1 MKILF
6 IDTVHLLLK
15 EELEKQNHIC
25 EEAYDKT
32 REEILAIIEKYEG
45 IVLRSRI
52 KMDEDFLSKCH
63 NLKFIARAGSGLE
76 NIDEEYAKSKNI
88 KCFNAAEGNRQAVAE
103 HTLGML
109 LSLFNNLNKS
119 DKEVR
124 NRIWEREGNTGVE
137 LAGKTIGI
145 IGYGNNGSA
154 FAEVLSGFGVR
165 ILAYDK
171 YLEKYKYQASMQEIF
186 RKADVLSLHI
196 PLTVETTY
204 LLDENYINQFEK
216 PIYIINTARGKCVH
230 TKDLVAAMGK
240 GKVLGACLDVLEYE
254 KSSFENLT
262 ADGLPK
268 EMQYLIDSEKTILS
282 PHIAGW
288 TQQSNQKIAE
298 VLLQKISLLV
308 KKTHQIDGLLS
319 KI

>member
-6 IDTVHLLLK
+6 IDTVHPFLK
-15 EELEKQNHIC
+15 KELEKQNHIC

-32 REEILAIIEKYEG
+32 REEVLAIIENYEG

-109 LSLFNNLNKS
+109 LSLFNNLNRS

-124 NRIWEREGNTGVE
+124 SGIWEREVNTGVE

-171 YLEKYKYQASMQEIF
+171 YLEKYKYQSSMQEIF
-186 RKADVLSLHI
+186 QKADVLSLHI
-196 PLTVETTY
+196 PLTAETTY
-204 LLDENYINQFEK
+204 LVDENFIHQFEK

-230 TKDLVAAMGK
+230 SKDLVTAMK
-240 GKVLGACLDVLEYE
+240 NGKVLGACLDVLEYE
-254 KSSFENLT
+254 KSSFEDLERNELMPE
-262 ADGLPK
+262 L
-268 EMQYLIDSEKTILS
+268 QYIFDSAKTILS

-288 TQQSNQKIAE
+288 THQSSQKIAE
-298 VLLQKISLLV
+298 VLVQKINS
-308 KKTHQIDGLLS
+308 IN
-319 KI
+319 

>member
-32 REEILAIIEKYEG
+32 REDILAIIENYEG

-124 NRIWEREGNTGVE
+124 NGIWEREGNTGVE

-171 YLEKYKYQASMQEIF
+171 YLEKYKYQSIMQEIF
-186 RKADVLSLHI
+186 QKADVLSLHI
-196 PLTVETTY
+196 PLTAETTY
-204 LLDENYINQFEK
+204 LVDENFIHQFEK

-230 TKDLVAAMGK
+230 TKDLVSAMGK

-262 ADGLPK
+262 AEGLTN
-268 EMQYLIDSEKTILS
+268 EMQYLIDSKKTILS

-288 TQQSNQKIAE
+288 TQQSNRKIAE
-298 VLLQKISLLV
+298 VLLQKISLLA
-308 KKTHQIDGLLS
+308 
-319 KI
+319 

>member
-1 MKILF
+1 MKIFF

-15 EELEKQNHIC
+15 EELEKQNYIC

-32 REEILAIIEKYEG
+32 REEILAIIENYEG

-52 KMDEDFLSKCH
+52 KIDEDFLSKCH

-171 YLEKYKYQASMQEIF
+171 YLEKYKYQSSMQEIF
-186 RKADVLSLHI
+186 QKADVLSLHI
-196 PLTVETTY
+196 PLTAETTY
-204 LLDENYINQFEK
+204 LVDENFIHQFEK

-230 TKDLVAAMGK
+230 TKDLVFALEK
-240 GKVLGACLDVLEYE
+240 GKVLGVCLDVLEYE
-254 KSSFENLT
+254 KTSFENLT
-262 ADGLPK
+262 AEGLTN
-268 EMQYLIDSEKTILS
+268 EMQYLIDSKKTILS

-288 TQQSNQKIAE
+288 THESNIRLAKI
-298 VLLQKISLLV
+298 LYKKINILF
-308 KKTHQIDGLLS
+308 KNP
-319 KI
+319 

>member
-6 IDTVHLLLK
+6 IDTVHPFLK
-15 EELEKQNHIC
+15 KELEKQNHIC

-32 REEILAIIEKYEG
+32 REEVLAIIENYEG

-109 LSLFNNLNKS
+109 LSLFNNLNRS

-124 NRIWEREGNTGVE
+124 SGIWEREVNTGVE

-171 YLEKYKYQASMQEIF
+171 YLEKYKYQSSMQEIF
-186 RKADVLSLHI
+186 QKADVLSLHI
-196 PLTVETTY
+196 PLTAETTY
-204 LLDENYINQFEK
+204 LVDENFIHQFEK

-230 TKDLVAAMGK
+230 SKDLVTAMK
-240 GKVLGACLDVLEYE
+240 NGKVLGACLDVLEYE
-254 KSSFENLT
+254 KSSFEDLERKEL
-262 ADGLPK
+262 LP
-268 EMQYLIDSEKTILS
+268 ELQYLFDSAKTILS

-288 TQQSNQKIAE
+288 THQSSQKIAE
-298 VLLQKISLLV
+298 VLVQKINSLN
-308 KKTHQIDGLLS
+308 
-319 KI
+319 

>member
-6 IDTVHLLLK
+6 IDTVHPFLK
-15 EELEKQNHIC
+15 KELEKQNHIC

-32 REEILAIIEKYEG
+32 REEVLAIIENYKG

-109 LSLFNNLNKS
+109 LSLFNNLNRS

-124 NRIWEREGNTGVE
+124 SGVWEREVNTGVE

-171 YLEKYKYQASMQEIF
+171 YLEKYKYQSSMQEIF
-186 RKADVLSLHI
+186 QKADVLSLHI
-196 PLTVETTY
+196 PLTAETTY
-204 LLDENYINQFEK
+204 LVGENFIHQFEK

-230 TKDLVAAMGK
+230 SKDLVTAMK
-240 GKVLGACLDVLEYE
+240 NGKVLGACLDVLEYE
-254 KSSFENLT
+254 KSSFEDLERKEL
-262 ADGLPK
+262 LP
-268 EMQYLIDSEKTILS
+268 ELQYLFDSAKTILS

-288 TQQSNQKIAE
+288 THQSSQKIAE
-298 VLLQKISLLV
+298 VLVQKINS
-308 KKTHQIDGLLS
+308 IN
-319 KI
+319 

>member
-32 REEILAIIEKYEG
+32 REDILAIIENYEG

-124 NRIWEREGNTGVE
+124 NGIWEREGNTGVE

-171 YLEKYKYQASMQEIF
+171 YLEKYKYQSSMQEIF
-186 RKADVLSLHI
+186 QKADVFSLHI
-196 PLTVETTY
+196 PLTAETTY
-204 LLDENYINQFEK
+204 LVDENFIHQFEK

-262 ADGLPK
+262 AEGLTN
-268 EMQYLIDSEKTILS
+268 EMQYLIDSKKTILS

-288 TQQSNQKIAE
+288 TQQSNRKIAE
-298 VLLQKISLLV
+298 VLLQKISLLA
-308 KKTHQIDGLLS
+308 
-319 KI
+319 

>member
-6 IDTVHLLLK
+6 IDTVHSFLK
-15 EELEKQNHIC
+15 KELEKQNHIC

-32 REEILAIIEKYEG
+32 REEVLAIIENYKG

-109 LSLFNNLNKS
+109 LSLFNNLNRS

-124 NRIWEREGNTGVE
+124 SGVWEREVNTGVE

-171 YLEKYKYQASMQEIF
+171 YLEKYKYQSSMQEIF
-186 RKADVLSLHI
+186 QKADVLSLHI
-196 PLTVETTY
+196 PLTAETTY
-204 LLDENYINQFEK
+204 LVGENFIHQFEK

-230 TKDLVAAMGK
+230 SKDLVTAMK
-240 GKVLGACLDVLEYE
+240 NGKVLGACLDVLEYE
-254 KSSFENLT
+254 KSSFEDLERKEL
-262 ADGLPK
+262 LP
-268 EMQYLIDSEKTILS
+268 ELQYLFDSAKTILS

-288 TQQSNQKIAE
+288 THQSSQKIAE
-298 VLLQKISLLV
+298 VLVQKINS
-308 KKTHQIDGLLS
+308 IN
-319 KI
+319 

>member
-25 EEAYDKT
+25 EEAYDKK

-124 NRIWEREGNTGVE
+124 NGIWEREGNTGVE

-171 YLEKYKYQASMQEIF
+171 YLEKYKYQSSMQEIF
-186 RKADVLSLHI
+186 QKSDVLSLHI
-196 PLTVETTY
+196 PLTAETTY
-204 LLDENYINQFEK
+204 LVDENFIHQFEK

-230 TKDLVAAMGK
+230 TKDLVSAMGK

-262 ADGLPK
+262 AEGLTN
-268 EMQYLIDSEKTILS
+268 EMQYLIDSKKTILS

-288 TQQSNQKIAE
+288 TQQSNRKIAE
-298 VLLQKISLLV
+298 VLLQKISLLA
-308 KKTHQIDGLLS
+308 
-319 KI
+319 

>member
-1 MKILF
+1 MKIFF

-32 REEILAIIEKYEG
+32 REEILAIIENYEG

-63 NLKFIARAGSGLE
+63 NLKFIARVGSGLE

-103 HTLGML
+103 HALGML

-124 NRIWEREGNTGVE
+124 NGIWEREGNRGVE
-137 LAGKTIGI
+137 LAGKTVGI
-145 IGYGNNGSA
+145 IGFGNNGSA
-154 FAEVLSGFGVR
+154 FAEILSGFDVR

-171 YLEKYKYQASMQEIF
+171 YLEKHKYQATMQEIF
-186 RKADVLSLHI
+186 QYADIVSLHI
-196 PLTVETTY
+196 PLTIETTY
-204 LLDENYINQFEK
+204 LVDENYINQFEK
-216 PIYIINTARGKCVH
+216 VIYLINTARGKCVH
-230 TKDLVAAMGK
+230 TKDLVFALEK
-240 GKVLGACLDVLEYE
+240 GKVLGVCLDVLEYE
-254 KSSFENLT
+254 KTSFENLT
-262 ADGLPK
+262 AEGLTN

-298 VLLQKISLLV
+298 VLFQKISVLA
-308 KKTHQIDGLLS
+308 
-319 KI
+319 